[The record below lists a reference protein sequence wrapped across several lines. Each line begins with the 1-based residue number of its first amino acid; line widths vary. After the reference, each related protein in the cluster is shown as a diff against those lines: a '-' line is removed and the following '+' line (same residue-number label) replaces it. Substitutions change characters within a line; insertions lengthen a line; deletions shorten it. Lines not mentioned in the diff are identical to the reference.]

1 MDSESTF
8 KNISCYTGIV
18 EKDMLY
24 TFNNITGQ
32 LMGYELKN
40 FAYGILAAFD
50 TIQENRIRIIKIIKS
65 GNILYLVPQNRKCIY
80 VYNLKNRERK
90 LFGNAE
96 MVLEER
102 QNICDAFMHGFRI
115 VLFPAF
121 IDEPILLFSTDTKKW
136 DKYFSI
142 RDLFK
147 QKNIDLSENYYVAKS
162 YQVKNSIWSAVA
174 GTHFVFSVDLSN
186 MDVCIYN
193 VQCRKIDD
201 FFFDEKEFWIAEQDS
216 QCIFSWNF
224 NYGLEKKYQVNPMGH
239 KYAVEVYECVYS
251 SDEMIIAVPNFEN
264 CISIIERNSGRC
276 HTLDLEGKLHKVR
289 RLPNYLWGAFF
300 KYEDKLILL
309 PLSVDKIV
317 VISLLDRTV
326 ELHDGELRRKDY
338 EKYHLRHMKEIMD
351 SRKIMAE
358 DKCYD
363 LKDIIAYP
371 YQQMRGMMNKENAE
385 NVGAAIWG
393 KLC

>member
-1 MDSESTF
+1 M
-8 KNISCYTGIV
+8 
-18 EKDMLY
+18 
-24 TFNNITGQ
+24 
-32 LMGYELKN
+32 
-40 FAYGILAAFD
+40 
-50 TIQENRIRIIKIIKS
+50 
-65 GNILYLVPQNRKCIY
+65 
-80 VYNLKNRERK
+80 
-90 LFGNAE
+90 
-96 MVLEER
+96 
-102 QNICDAFMHGFRI
+102 
-115 VLFPAF
+115 
-121 IDEPILLFSTDTKKW
+121 
-136 DKYFSI
+136 
-142 RDLFK
+142 
-147 QKNIDLSENYYVAKS
+147 
-162 YQVKNSIWSAVA
+162 
-174 GTHFVFSVDLSN
+174 
-186 MDVCIYN
+186 
-193 VQCRKIDD
+193 
-201 FFFDEKEFWIAEQDS
+201 
-216 QCIFSWNF
+216 
-224 NYGLEKKYQVNPMGH
+224 
-239 KYAVEVYECVYS
+239 
-251 SDEMIIAVPNFEN
+251 
-264 CISIIERNSGRC
+264 
-276 HTLDLEGKLHKVR
+276 DLEGKLHKVR